1 MRKQHIVEAK
11 INEVRKWK
19 LNSFANI
26 ALFVI
31 QKYQISTIKTN
42 TTNLYSHANRNIRYI
57 YQSCKERKLS

>member
-19 LNSFANI
+19 LANI